1 MDTMTRSLGIWMR
14 TVRRKAIFRRKTILL
29 QRMVTGS
36 RRNISKRMITTAGIP
51 TTNPRK
57 KENTTDGSIRTGN
70 GQNNRILNVIS
81 RRRTK
86 PLRKKQSQSFME
98 AKN

>member
-1 MDTMTRSLGIWMR
+1 MR
-14 TVRRKAIFRRKTILL
+14 TVRGKEIFRRKIILL
-29 QRMVTGS
+29 QRKVTGS

-70 GQNNRILNVIS
+70 VQNNLILNVIS
-81 RRRTK
+81 RRRKK
-86 PLRKKQSQSFME
+86 PLRKEQSRSFME

>member
-1 MDTMTRSLGIWMR
+1 
-14 TVRRKAIFRRKTILL
+14 
-29 QRMVTGS
+29 MVTGS

-51 TTNPRK
+51 TTNPK
-57 KENTTDGSIRTGN
+57 KKGNTTDGSIRTGN
-70 GQNNRILNVIS
+70 VTKQSDFERDS

-86 PLRKKQSQSFME
+86 PLRKGWNRSFME